1 MHLNADE
8 IVAIPV
14 ERERFFGCAG
24 RMLLPC
30 PATVAALIREIPRG
44 QVATI
49 DLLRNELARRHEV
62 DVVCPFHTKQSLLA
76 IARES
81 KQVAYWRL
89 VKKNGELL
97 SYLPGGASKH
107 AARLAAEGV
116 AIKSSDM
123 PRLEHLRAH
132 LVRFEAGS
140 ARGTRA
146 VMNRDA

>member
-8 IVAIPV
+8 IVAIPA
-14 ERERFFGCAG
+14 ERERFFGRAG

-30 PATVAALIREIPRG
+30 PATVAALIREIPRA

-81 KQVAYWRL
+81 KEVACWRL

-97 SYLPGGASKH
+97 GYLPGGASNH
-107 AARLAAEGV
+107 AARLAEEGV
-116 AIKSSDM
+116 AIKSSDP
-123 PRLEHLRAH
+123 PRIEHLRAH
-132 LVRFEAGS
+132 LVRFESGKASGPTAS
-140 ARGTRA
+140 
-146 VMNRDA
+146 